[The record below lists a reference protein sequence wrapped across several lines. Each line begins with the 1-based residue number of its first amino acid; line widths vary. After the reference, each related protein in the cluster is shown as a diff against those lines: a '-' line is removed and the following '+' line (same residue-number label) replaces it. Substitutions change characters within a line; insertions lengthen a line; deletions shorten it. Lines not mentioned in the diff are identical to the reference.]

1 LASGHVCPPCHSH
14 TPHKMKP
21 IPTILGMSQFTR
33 FGSMEVF
40 RLIRRYAIIMKI
52 ARNGMASGCSGIM
65 VGGLGTAGPLR

>member
-1 LASGHVCPPCHSH
+1 MPLTYATQNETDSNHIGNESVH
-14 TPHKMKP
+14 T
-21 IPTILGMSQFTR
+21 FR
-33 FGSMEVF
+33 VDGSL